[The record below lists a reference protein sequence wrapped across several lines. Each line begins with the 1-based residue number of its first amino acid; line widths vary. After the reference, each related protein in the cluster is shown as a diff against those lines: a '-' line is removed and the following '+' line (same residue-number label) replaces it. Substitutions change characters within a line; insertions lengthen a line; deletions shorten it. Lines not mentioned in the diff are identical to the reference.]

1 MNTSEP
7 MYAIIEWIG
16 NKPILDGMFCFETK
30 DDCLAYLKTIPQD
43 DISEHT
49 IIRIFKQPEAVGD
62 KLILHNRCK

>member
-1 MNTSEP
+1 MNTTEP

-49 IIRIFKQPEAVGD
+49 IIRIFKQP
-62 KLILHNRCK
+62 LFL